1 MRDLPNRG
9 CVLRAIE
16 DGVVIGFT
24 VDGRTVEE
32 FAYQTEAALT
42 MARKIIELATRATAL
57 DELLG
62 KGGDQ

>member
-1 MRDLPNRG
+1 M
-9 CVLRAIE
+9 RAIE